1 MLTLQSDLPIIERLG
16 RVPKRLEGAD
26 CSLMRNVFYVLVIL
40 VLGMGAA
47 QTALMETIRTV
58 DPVTRRVVWRLEYP
72 GLRLP
77 RRAPTRSGPAPSPTP
92 AKASPSVT
100 PTVLA
105 EQPPPV
111 PKASESPTTSA
122 EPRPIAAPQPPPPD
136 LTPKPRP
143 TAERPQVPAS
153 PPATKRTEAPPGP
166 TDLYIV
172 QVAVVPTRIEADR
185 LGTTLSQAGF
195 HPYLVRIGEGFAV
208 RLGAFRQAANA
219 QHVARQAHGRK
230 FPAVILRRPQE

>member
-1 MLTLQSDLPIIERLG
+1 
-16 RVPKRLEGAD
+16 
-26 CSLMRNVFYVLVIL
+26 MRHVFYVLVIL
-40 VLGMGAA
+40 VLGMVAA

-58 DPVTRRVVWRLEYP
+58 DPVTRRVVWRVEYP

-77 RRAPTRSGPAPSPTP
+77 HRAATRSGPAPSPTP
-92 AKASPSVT
+92 AKASPSVR

-122 EPRPIAAPQPPPPD
+122 EPRPIA
-136 LTPKPRP
+136 
-143 TAERPQVPAS
+143 ERLQVPAS

-166 TDLYIV
+166 TDFYIV
-172 QVAVVPTRIEADR
+172 QVAVVPTRIGADR
-185 LGTTLSQAGF
+185 LSTTLSQAGF

-230 FPAVILRRPQE
+230 FPAAILHRPQE